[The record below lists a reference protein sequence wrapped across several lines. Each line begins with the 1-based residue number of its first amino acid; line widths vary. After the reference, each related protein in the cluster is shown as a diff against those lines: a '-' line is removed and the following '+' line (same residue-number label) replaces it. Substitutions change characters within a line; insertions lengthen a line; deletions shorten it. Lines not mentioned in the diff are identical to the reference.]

1 MHRVISGND
10 KSPARHITR
19 ANGAVLRSE
28 GSYPSSET
36 RSMRPEGLRQSDRV
50 SFRMPVEAS
59 WLTTGGI
66 EVRQS
71 AETLLVS
78 RNGGVLRVTE
88 KLFPGQ
94 ELTIRRQR
102 EGDSWKIGRARVV
115 AEIDHEPEGFL
126 YAFAMVEPRADFWDI
141 EFPTPQQAQE
151 ALARLLMECSFCQ
164 RREVVYLNEPE
175 LKSFEVRKCVARLCA
190 HCDSPSIWIEAQPEV
205 PREVPGAA
213 APSDERVIPRRN
225 RTRVKARVLAC
236 IRRRGF
242 QEEVAVCED
251 LSKGGISFRSRNQ
264 YPEGSRI
271 EVAVP
276 FTPGSAAIFVPIRI
290 VFSQAI
296 PSAGLYRH
304 GAAYVR
310 APVEGGA

>member
-1 MHRVISGND
+1 
-10 KSPARHITR
+10 
-19 ANGAVLRSE
+19 
-28 GSYPSSET
+28 
-36 RSMRPEGLRQSDRV
+36 MRPEGLRQSDRV

-59 WLTTGGI
+59 WIGNSGL
-66 EVRQS
+66 EVKHA
-71 AETLLVS
+71 AETILVS
-78 RNGGVLRVTE
+78 RNGAVVRLAE
-88 KLFPGQ
+88 KLFAGQ
-94 ELTIRRQR
+94 EITLRRQR
-102 EGDSWKIGRARVV
+102 EGDNWKIARVRIV
-115 AEIDHEPEGFL
+115 AEIDQEPEGFL
-126 YAFAMVEPRADFWDI
+126 YAIAIVDPRADFWDI
-141 EFPTPQQAQE
+141 DFPAPHKAQE

-175 LKSFEVRKCVARLCA
+175 LKSFEIRKCVARVCP
-190 HCDSPSIWIEAQPEV
+190 HCDSPSIWIEALPEV
-205 PREVPGAA
+205 TSVAPRVPDLVDDHV
-213 APSDERVIPRRN
+213 SPRRN

-264 YPEGSRI
+264 YPEGTRI

-296 PSAGLYRH
+296 PAAGLYRH

-310 APVEGGA
+310 PPIDSGA

>member
-1 MHRVISGND
+1 
-10 KSPARHITR
+10 
-19 ANGAVLRSE
+19 
-28 GSYPSSET
+28 
-36 RSMRPEGLRQSDRV
+36 MRPEGLRQSDRV

-59 WLTTGGI
+59 WIGNSGL
-66 EVRQS
+66 EVKHA
-71 AETLLVS
+71 AETILVS
-78 RNGGVLRVTE
+78 RNGAVVRLAE
-88 KLFPGQ
+88 KLFAGQ
-94 ELTIRRQR
+94 EITLRRQR
-102 EGDSWKIGRARVV
+102 EGDNWKIARVRIV
-115 AEIDHEPEGFL
+115 AEIDQEPEGFL
-126 YAFAMVEPRADFWDI
+126 YAIAIVDPRADFWDI
-141 EFPTPQQAQE
+141 DFPAPHKAQE

-175 LKSFEVRKCVARLCA
+175 LKSFEIRKCVARVCP
-190 HCDSPSIWIEAQPEV
+190 HCDSPSIWIEALPEV
-205 PREVPGAA
+205 TSVAPRVPDLVDDHV
-213 APSDERVIPRRN
+213 SPRRN

-264 YPEGSRI
+264 YPEGTRI

-296 PSAGLYRH
+296 PAAGLYRH
-304 GAAYVR
+304 GAAYIR
-310 APVEGGA
+310 PPIDSGA